1 MQQPG
6 VRLDDLLE
14 LRHQARALGLPA
26 HHLVNSPFAGLYAS
40 VFRGAGIH
48 FEEVR
53 EYRAGDDIRYMDWKV
68 TARTDTPHLKLFRE
82 ERERAVLL
90 CVERGAHLEFGTR
103 NIFKSV
109 QAARA
114 AALIGWAAS
123 RLHDR
128 VGGLVFGT
136 PAPQML
142 RPARGRRALWQ
153 LLRTLAAPLDP
164 GSPTTPVIE
173 TLRRAAAGL
182 PPGSLLF
189 LIADLDRDRPGFETL
204 LGELRQRHTLVLLA
218 LDDPAD
224 REIPAMGR
232 VGFVG
237 PDGSRHLLDTDDPGA
252 RNAYRAAWEARR
264 ARLRANA
271 HRLGL
276 ILIPIATDSEI
287 HLALIHGLAR
297 HARSRAHR

>member
-68 TARTDTPHLKLFRE
+68 TARTDAPHLKLFRE

-103 NIFKSV
+103 NTFKSV

-128 VGGLVFGT
+128 VGGLVFG
-136 PAPQML
+136 PRHARMI

-153 LLRTLAAPLDP
+153 LLRALAEPLDEVAI
-164 GSPTTPVIE
+164 TPLAVP
-173 TLRRAAAGL
+173 LRRAAAGL

-189 LIADLDRDRPGFETL
+189 LIADLDQDQPGLETL

-232 VGFVG
+232 VDFVG
-237 PDGSRHLLDTDDPGA
+237 PDARRYQLDTDDPAA
-252 RNAYRAAWEARR
+252 RNAYRTAWEARR
-264 ARLRANA
+264 ARLRASA
-271 HRLGL
+271 HRLGVM
-276 ILIPIATDSEI
+276 LIPIATDTEI
-287 HLALIHGLAR
+287 HLALVHGLAR
-297 HARSRAHR
+297 HARARARR